1 MEGQTCFIEE
11 LESEVGIEEEGGK
24 REAKN
29 SQEELGWSRQVLGW
43 QAEEQHRQ
51 KCQGRMAK

>member
-11 LESEVGIEEEGGK
+11 LESEVGIEEEDGK